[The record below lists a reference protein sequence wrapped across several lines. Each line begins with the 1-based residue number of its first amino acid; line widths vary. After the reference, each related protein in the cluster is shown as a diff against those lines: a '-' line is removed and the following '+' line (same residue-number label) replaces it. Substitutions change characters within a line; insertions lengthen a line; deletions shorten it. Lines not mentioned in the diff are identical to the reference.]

1 MNKRELF
8 LPVNKADMEKREWQQ
23 CDFIMVTGDA
33 YVDHPSFGAAILSR
47 ILEKNGYKVGI
58 IAQPDWKDNKSI
70 SLLGKPKYAFLVT
83 SGNMDSMVNHYTS
96 NKRKRRNDAY
106 TPGGEFGKRPDRSVI
121 VYTNMIKACFKDIP
135 VIIGGIEASLR
146 RMAHY
151 DYWDN
156 KIRRSILFDS
166 KADMLVYGMGEKP
179 LLEIAEYMSAGV
191 GIDQIRHVRGTA
203 YIENDMADSPNIV
216 EIPSYDE
223 AVKAVPALAR
233 AFKIQA
239 KGDNPFNDI
248 SLAQRHGNRYLIQ
261 NPPQYPLEKT
271 YMDDVYDLPYVREA
285 HPDYDIA
292 GGIPALNEMRFSIT
306 AQRGCFG
313 DCSFCAISRHQGKH
327 IQQRSHESIIKEA
340 KWMSRQNDF
349 KGYIQDVGG
358 PTANFRNEACPKA
371 KEHGYCDNRSCLA
384 PSPCPNLVPDHS
396 DYVELL
402 EKLRGLKGI
411 KKVFIKSGVRYDY
424 MMLDPQNIFFRQLCK
439 NHISGQLKVAPEH
452 VSRKVLGYLNKP
464 SFKTYKSFRNEYFNY
479 NRSISKEQYLVP
491 YFISSHPGSRLED
504 AVMLAE
510 YLRDIGRHPEQVQ
523 DFYPTPGTLSTV
535 MYCTG
540 LDPRTME
547 KVYVPKGREKELQRA
562 LLQYWNPKYRPMVYE
577 ALKKANRMDLV
588 GYGENTLIRPKNNG
602 KGSGGK
608 NERKGKTGPNKSAR
622 KKTKR

>member
-1 MNKRELF
+1 MSKRDIF
-8 LPVNKADMEKREWQQ
+8 LPVSREGMKKRNWDQ
-23 CDFIMVTGDA
+23 CDFIVVTGDA
-33 YVDHPSFGAAILSR
+33 YVDHPSFGVAILSR
-47 ILEKNGYKVGI
+47 ILEKNGYRVGI
-58 IAQPDWKDNKSI
+58 IAQPNWKDKNSI

-96 NKRKRRNDAY
+96 NKRKRRRDAY
-106 TPGGEFGKRPDRSVI
+106 TPGGEFGKRPDRAVI
-121 VYTNMIKACFKDIP
+121 VYTNLIKSCFKDIP

-156 KIRRSILFDS
+156 RIRRSILFDS

-179 LLEIAEYMSAGV
+179 LLEIAEYMAAGV
-191 GIDQIRHVRGTA
+191 EINQIRHVRGTS
-203 YIENDMADSPNIV
+203 YIQNSLDIEPHTV

-223 AVKAVPALAR
+223 AVKDSAAFAR
-233 AFKIQA
+233 AFIIQS
-239 KGDNPFNDI
+239 KGDNPFNDM
-248 SLAQRHGNRYLIQ
+248 SLGQQHGNRYLIQ
-261 NPPQYPLEKT
+261 NPPQYPVEQT
-271 YMDDVYDLPYVREA
+271 YLDDVYDLPYVRES
-285 HPDYDIA
+285 HPDYDSM

-313 DCSFCAISRHQGKH
+313 DCSFCSISRHQGKH
-327 IQQRSHESIIKEA
+327 IQQRSHESILEEA
-340 KWMSRQNDF
+340 KWMARQEDF

-358 PTANFRNEACPKA
+358 PTANFRSEACQKA
-371 KEHGYCDNRSCLA
+371 KEHGYCDNRSCLS

-396 DYVELL
+396 DYVDLLRELRNL
-402 EKLRGLKGI
+402 NGV

-424 MMLDPQNIFFRQLCK
+424 MMLDPKNEFFKELCK

-452 VSRKVLGYLNKP
+452 VSQKVLSYLNKP
-464 SFKTYKSFRNEYFNY
+464 SFDSYKSFRTAYFKY
-479 NRSISKEQYLVP
+479 NRSIGKEQFLVP
-491 YFISSHPGSRLED
+491 YFISSHPGSTLED
-504 AVMLAE
+504 AIMLAE

-523 DFYPTPGTLSTV
+523 DFYPTPGTMSTV
-535 MYCTG
+535 MYFTG

-562 LLQYWNPKYRPMVYE
+562 LLQYWNPKYRLMVYE

-588 GYGENTLIRPKNNG
+588 GYGENALIKPINKE
-602 KGSGGK
+602 KGIGGR
-608 NERKGKTGPNKSAR
+608 NERKGKAGSNKPAR

>member
-1 MNKRELF
+1 MSKRDYF
-8 LPVNKADMEKREWQQ
+8 LPVSRADMEKRNWEQ

-58 IAQPDWKDNKSI
+58 IAQPDWKDKKSI

-96 NKRKRRNDAY
+96 NKRKRRSDAY
-106 TPGGEFGKRPDRSVI
+106 TPGGEFGKRPDRAVI
-121 VYTNMIKACFKDIP
+121 VYTNLIKSCFKDVP

-156 KIRRSILFDS
+156 RIRRSILFDS

-179 LLEIAEYMSAGV
+179 LSEIAEYMSAGV
-191 GIDQIRHVRGTA
+191 EINQIRHVRGTS
-203 YIENDMADSPNIV
+203 YIQNSLDIEPHTV
-216 EIPSYDE
+216 EIPSYEE
-223 AVKAVPALAR
+223 AVKDSAALAR

-239 KGDNPFNDI
+239 KGDNPFNDMA
-248 SLAQRHGNRYLIQ
+248 LAQRHGNRCLVQ
-261 NPPQYPLEKT
+261 NPPQYPLEQT
-271 YMDDVYDLPYVREA
+271 YLDDVYDLPYVRES
-285 HPDYDIA
+285 HPDYDSM

-327 IQQRSHESIIKEA
+327 IQQRSHKSIIKEA
-340 KWMSRQNDF
+340 KWMARQDDF

-358 PTANFRNEACPKA
+358 PTANFRSEACNKA
-371 KEHGYCDNRSCLA
+371 KEHGYCDNRSCLS

-402 EKLRGLKGI
+402 RELRDLNGV

-424 MMLDPQNIFFRQLCK
+424 MMLDANNVFFKQLCK

-452 VSRKVLGYLNKP
+452 VSRKVLRYLNKP
-464 SFKTYKSFRNEYFNY
+464 SFDTYKSFRSSYFQY
-479 NRSISKEQYLVP
+479 NRSIGKEQYLVP

-523 DFYPTPGTLSTV
+523 DFYPTPGTMSTV

-562 LLQYWNPKYRPMVYE
+562 LLQYWNPKYRSMVYE

-588 GYGENTLIRPKNNG
+588 GYGENALIKPINKG
-602 KGSGGK
+602 KGIGGR
-608 NERKGKTGPNKSAR
+608 NDRKGKTGSNKPAR

>member
-1 MNKRELF
+1 MSKRDYF
-8 LPVNKADMEKREWQQ
+8 LPVNRADMEKRNWDQ

-33 YVDHPSFGAAILSR
+33 YVDHPSFGTAILSR

-58 IAQPDWKDNKSI
+58 IAQPDWKDKESV
-70 SLLGKPKYAFLVT
+70 SLLGRPKYAFLVT

-106 TPGGEFGKRPDRSVI
+106 TPGGKFGKRPDRAVI
-121 VYTNMIKACFKDIP
+121 VYTNLIKSCFRDVP

-151 DYWDN
+151 DYWEN

-166 KADMLVYGMGEKP
+166 KADILVYGMGEKP
-179 LLEIAEYMSAGV
+179 IVEIAEYISAGV
-191 GIDQIRHVRGTA
+191 QISQIRHVRGTA
-203 YIENDMADSPNIV
+203 YVQNDAAALANTV

-223 AVKAVPALAR
+223 AVKDATALAS
-233 AFKIQA
+233 AYKIQA
-239 KGDNPFNDI
+239 KGDNPFNDLV
-248 SLAQRHGNRYLIQ
+248 LAQRHGNRFLVQ
-261 NPPQYPLEKT
+261 NPPQFPLKQA
-271 YMDDVYDLPYVREA
+271 YLDDVYDLPYVRES
-285 HPDYDIA
+285 HPDYESA
-292 GGIPALNEMRFSIT
+292 GGIPAFNEMRFSIT

-340 KWMSRQNDF
+340 KWMASQDDF

-358 PTANFRNEACPKA
+358 PTANFRAEACSKA

-384 PSPCPNLVPDHS
+384 PSPCPNLVPDHN

-402 EKLRGLKGI
+402 RKLRELRGI

-424 MMLDPQNIFFRQLCK
+424 MMLDPKNVFFKQLCK

-452 VSRKVLGYLNKP
+452 VSNKVLGYLNKP
-464 SFKTYKSFRNEYFNY
+464 SFDGYKSFRREYFQY
-479 NRSISKEQYLVP
+479 NRSIKKEQYLVP

-504 AVMLAE
+504 AIMLAE

-562 LLQYWNPKYRPMVYE
+562 LLQYWNPKYSSMVYE

-588 GYGENTLIRPKNNG
+588 GYGEKALIRPQNK
-602 KGSGGK
+602 KKEIGGK
-608 NERKGKTGPNKSAR
+608 NDRKRKIGSNKSAR
-622 KKTKR
+622 KKTKK